1 MGEPSQF
8 LIDQR
13 NDSIERGFIA
23 LAPIEQQARD
33 FLWRRF
39 GGLLS

>member
-1 MGEPSQF
+1 MGEPSKF

-13 NDSIERGFIA
+13 DDSIERGFIA
-23 LAPIEQQARD
+23 LAPIEQQASD

-39 GGLLS
+39 GALLC